1 MTDSSAVCKKAMP
14 MLIADCCLL
23 IADCRLLMAGNDML
37 ALPSSSPAQAGVSFS
52 AKLALWHAIDR

>member
-1 MTDSSAVCKKAMP
+1 VQESDAD
-14 MLIADCCLL
+14 ADCRLL
-23 IADCRLLMAGNDML
+23 FADCRLLMAGNDML